1 MKTCSREKGYSTGS
15 PNPWQLRRKC
25 FAESER
31 AQAALGRA
39 ASVALAS
46 DRHRAI
52 LICQIR
58 TVLWAAGDEGNSRAV
73 NSALK
78 RLLPPPDSRK
88 PNPTPAI
95 PMPATLRPAPVMGS
109 NGSRRPRASGR
120 GGGIGGRPGGVG
132 AVVGG
137 PRRGVGVGCPWATT
151 GRTMIASSPI
161 PMSRSIRP
169 FRFLTGR
176 STSAA
181 SANARDVSRSLG
193 RSSLQPAM
201 W

>member
-73 NSALK
+73 NSAPK
-78 RLLPPPDSRK
+78 RLLPPPDTRK
-88 PNPTPAI
+88 PNPTTAI

-109 NGSRRPRASGR
+109 NGSRRPAPR
-120 GGGIGGRPGGVG
+120 GVAAALGDGLEGSATLLGGRAEVS
-132 AVVGG
+132 ALV
-137 PRRGVGVGCPWATT
+137 AH
-151 GRTMIASSPI
+151 GRQ
-161 PMSRSIRP
+161 REE
-169 FRFLTGR
+169 
-176 STSAA
+176 
-181 SANARDVSRSLG
+181 
-193 RSSLQPAM
+193 Q
-201 W
+201 